1 MLGNNIKTARK
12 RLKITQKE
20 LATRLG
26 IAEITIRK
34 YENGDREPNLE
45 TIEKLATA
53 LEVTPYELLGGASPT
68 MTSEDK
74 HITSINKNLTLLT
87 QSSDPTIKELNLNLD
102 LLIENITANT
112 LNRYNVPSAQHE
124 KNDYVMLVNQL
135 LDKMALLSNPVQ
147 HINTPS
153 HTRLLKEINDYIRFK
168 INQFQEEE
176 D

>member
-1 MLGNNIKTARK
+1 
-12 RLKITQKE
+12 
-20 LATRLG
+20 
-26 IAEITIRK
+26 
-34 YENGDREPNLE
+34 
-45 TIEKLATA
+45 
-53 LEVTPYELLGGASPT
+53 

-112 LNRYNVPSAQHE
+112 LNRYNVPSTQHE

-135 LDKMALLSNPVQ
+135 LDKMALLTNPVQ
-147 HINTPS
+147 HINTTS

>member
-45 TIEKLATA
+45 TIEKLAIA

-68 MTSEDK
+68 VTSDDK

-87 QSSDPTIKELNLNLD
+87 QSSDPTIKELSLNLD

-112 LNRYNVPSAQHE
+112 LNRYNVPSTQYE
-124 KNDYVMLVNQL
+124 QNNYVMLVNQL

-147 HINTPS
+147 HINTTS

>member
-45 TIEKLATA
+45 TIEKLALA
-53 LEVTPYELLGGASPT
+53 LDITPYELLGGATPT
-68 MTSEDK
+68 ATSEDK
-74 HITSINKNLTLLT
+74 HITNINKNLTLLV
-87 QSSDPTIKELNLNLD
+87 QSSDPTIQEISLNLD

-112 LNRYNVPSAQHE
+112 LNRYNVSSTQHE
-124 KNDYVMLVNQL
+124 QNDYVMLVSQL
-135 LDKMALLSNPVQ
+135 LDKVALLTNPVQ
-147 HINTPS
+147 HINTTS

-168 INQFQEEE
+168 INQFHEE
-176 D
+176 DN

>member
-12 RLKITQKE
+12 KLKITQKE

-45 TIEKLATA
+45 TIEKLAAA

-68 MTSEDK
+68 ATSEDK

-112 LNRYNVPSAQHE
+112 LNRYNVPSTQHE
-124 KNDYVMLVNQL
+124 QNDYVMLVNQL

-147 HINTPS
+147 HINTTS

>member
-45 TIEKLATA
+45 TIEKLAIA

-68 MTSEDK
+68 VTSDDK

-87 QSSDPTIKELNLNLD
+87 QSSDPTIKELSLNLD

-112 LNRYNVPSAQHE
+112 LNRYNVPSTQYE
-124 KNDYVMLVNQL
+124 QNNYVMLVNQL

-147 HINTPS
+147 HINTTS

-168 INQFQEEE
+168 INQFQEEA

>member
-45 TIEKLATA
+45 TIEKLAIA
-53 LEVTPYELLGGASPT
+53 LEVTPYELLGGTSST
-68 MTSEDK
+68 TTSEDK

-87 QSSDPTIKELNLNLD
+87 QSSDPTIKELSLNLD

-112 LNRYNVPSAQHE
+112 LNRYNVPSTQYE
-124 KNDYVMLVNQL
+124 QNNYVMLVNQL

-147 HINTPS
+147 HINTTS

-168 INQFQEEE
+168 INQFQEEA